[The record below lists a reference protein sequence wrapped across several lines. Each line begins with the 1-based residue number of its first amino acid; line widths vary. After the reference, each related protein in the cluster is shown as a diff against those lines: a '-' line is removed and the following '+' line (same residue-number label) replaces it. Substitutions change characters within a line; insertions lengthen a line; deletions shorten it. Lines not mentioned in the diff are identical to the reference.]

1 MNNSFTKKYKLYQ
14 LNNLNNISNNL
25 INKFGGSSIG
35 LDEIKDPIL
44 FLTEI
49 KNFMIKY
56 YNYIH
61 TRNLYTTTFT
71 DYLKYIRNNLL
82 VILDP
87 NLERRQFDI
96 EEAITLIFNIWFEKT
111 IDVNNLQINNQVFPL
126 GYSIKWN
133 IIYYNGNE
141 IARNEINNLQ
151 QNQYTIPIIRTN
163 VVNNLNFQYDNNS
176 NTYKLNQVDIIPNL
190 DHQEIQIEEF
200 YNLQMLTIFIQ
211 RNQGN
216 NIFNNNNFEIQFQ
229 YHNLHLYSIICFSGN
244 TFGGHYICYF
254 KGSDNQWYLFND
266 LYNSIELI
274 DINNEEIFNNIKRS
288 CVYLVYYINNE
299 DEVNN
304 LIAREN
310 IELVPIRLG
319 RYKNNNNSCYY
330 SILWALLH
338 KYNNPLINIIKNIN
352 FDDIQYID
360 NLIGHHAYNDLVR
373 KLDNYNNIKK
383 LKSTF
388 NLNDYVVIL
397 IAGLFYYIYNNYNN
411 LESNDIQNYIISNLC
426 IIIFNLIITELNI
439 NNQIIIFINSFFI
452 LFVNKNLSGSGNSY
466 NITNSSS
473 KMLLENLKNKII
485 NKIILIFNEWI
496 KIPNHSL
503 DDLKIIIE
511 KNKDTNINNINTNN
525 ININT
530 NNNLIN
536 SNNIN
541 INNSKY
547 LEIFNKIKSTIPYK
561 LSSSFN
567 NKVLS
572 IIKNIEYNKYLI
584 NQQNNLF
591 LNYTKTLKNKKSN
604 EICNDINFTNNNIN
618 ENIINNCLDK
628 KNNVNEIKII
638 FNNLLK

>member
-14 LNNLNNISNNL
+14 LNNLNNI
-25 INKFGGSSIG
+25 INKIGGSSIG

-61 TRNLYTTTFT
+61 TKNLDTTTFT

-87 NLERRQFDI
+87 DLERRQFDI
-96 EEAITLIFNIWFEKT
+96 EEALTLIFNIWFEKT
-111 IDVNNLQINNQVFPL
+111 IDVNNLEINNPVFPL

-133 IIYYNGNE
+133 IFYINGIEDN
-141 IARNEINNLQ
+141 RNEVEGLDEI
-151 QNQYTIPIIRTN
+151 QYTIPIIRTN
-163 VVNNLNFQYDNNS
+163 VVDNLNFQYDNNS
-176 NTYKLNQVDIIPNL
+176 HTYKLNQVDINPNL
-190 DHQEIQIEEF
+190 DYQEIQIEEF
-200 YNLQMLTIFIQ
+200 YNLQMLTIFIE
-211 RNQGN
+211 RNEGN
-216 NIFNNNNFEIQFQ
+216 EGNDIFNNNNFGIQFQ
-229 YHNLHLYSIICFSGN
+229 YNNLHLYSIICFSGN

-266 LYNSIELI
+266 VYNSIELI
-274 DINNEEIFNNIKRS
+274 DINNEEIFNNIRRS
-288 CVYLVYYINNE
+288 CVYLVYYFN
-299 DEVNN
+299 VNDLN
-304 LIAREN
+304 TREN
-310 IELVPIRLG
+310 IELVPLGLG

-352 FDDIQYID
+352 FDNAEYI
-360 NLIGHHAYNDLVR
+360 NSLTLHYAYNDLVR
-373 KLDNYNNIKK
+373 KLDNYDNMKK
-383 LKSTF
+383 LKSKF
-388 NLNDYVVIL
+388 NLNDYTIIL

-411 LESNDIQNYIISNLC
+411 LKSNNIQNYIISNLC
-426 IIIFNLIITELNI
+426 IIIFNFIITELDI

-452 LFVNKNLSGSGNSY
+452 LFVNKKLSGSGNSY
-466 NITNSSS
+466 NITNNSS
-473 KMLLENLKNKII
+473 KMSLENLKNKII

-496 KIPNHSL
+496 QIPNHSL
-503 DDLKIIIE
+503 DHLKIIIE
-511 KNKDTNINNINTNN
+511 KNKDINTNNINTN
-525 ININT
+525 NINT

-536 SNNIN
+536 SNNID

-547 LEIFNKIKSTIPYK
+547 LETFNKIKNTIPYK

-618 ENIINNCLDK
+618 ENMINNCLDK
-628 KNNVNEIKII
+628 QNNVKEIKII